1 MLRKAMYASLNDSK
15 KPLPSNLPD
24 VNLTTSAET
33 LQNTISSSE
42 YCASVAYSNGQ
53 VSSSE
58 QDNNHG
64 EPESDNSRS
73 ESAASTK
80 ANHSAFKTCPQN
92 KKGMKLSKEPSKLL
106 NYVIKKKKEKRNNSR
121 TMLRTF
127 SPTKF
132 SENGEASISSSLNA
146 KTKTKKRKRRQR
158 GALAVFVTMNKS
170 VGGKISKNYFSEP
183 EKEILLKNKKRRRRK
198 RGALKND
205 ICRRDNINYSVA
217 DNVESPLK
225 KAKKDDKK

>member
-15 KPLPSNLPD
+15 KPLPNNLPD

-42 YCASVAYSNGQ
+42 YCTSVAYSNGQ

-58 QDNNHG
+58 RGDNHG

-106 NYVIKKKKEKRNNSR
+106 NYVIKKKKEKR
-121 TMLRTF
+121 
-127 SPTKF
+127 
-132 SENGEASISSSLNA
+132 
-146 KTKTKKRKRRQR
+146 KKLQNH
-158 GALAVFVTMNKS
+158 V
-170 VGGKISKNYFSEP
+170 
-183 EKEILLKNKKRRRRK
+183 
-198 RGALKND
+198 
-205 ICRRDNINYSVA
+205 
-217 DNVESPLK
+217 
-225 KAKKDDKK
+225 KDFFTN

>member
-15 KPLPSNLPD
+15 KSSPSKLPD
-24 VNLTTSAET
+24 VNLTTSAQT
-33 LQNTISSSE
+33 LQNITSISQYSPD
-42 YCASVAYSNGQ
+42 VAYSNGQ

-58 QDNNHG
+58 QYDNHS
-64 EPESDNSRS
+64 EPESNNGRN
-73 ESAASTK
+73 ESATSTK
-80 ANHSAFKTCPQN
+80 ASHSAFKTCPQN
-92 KKGMKLSKEPSKLL
+92 RKGMKLSKEPSKLL

-121 TMLRTF
+121 TLLRTF

-132 SENGEASISSSLNA
+132 SENGEVSISSSVNA

-183 EKEILLKNKKRRRRK
+183 EKEILLKNKKGRRRK
-198 RGALKND
+198 RVALKND
-205 ICRRDNINYSVA
+205 ICSRNNYSG
-217 DNVESPLK
+217 NVESPLK
-225 KAKKDDKK
+225 RAKKDDKK